1 MKKIIPVAVLFLSII
16 IYAGIKYSTGI
27 TGTTL
32 KNSGAGCNCHSAAPA
47 TSVKV
52 WIEGMDSVFVGDTVH
67 YKIFMS
73 GGPAVDGGFNVA
85 SYFGKLNSVNS
96 LAQVLNGELTHTSP
110 NPFVND
116 TVHWNFSYI
125 APDSAVTDTLYSV
138 ANSVNG
144 NGNPS
149 GDEWNYGEN
158 FPIHILATPTYARNN
173 YRTQVK
179 FVLEQNYPN
188 PFNPTTKIS
197 WQTPVS
203 GQQVLKVYDISGR
216 EVATLVNEYRPA
228 GNYEISFDGSKLS
241 SGIYI
246 YSLQS
251 GKYISVKK
259 MILLK

>member
-1 MKKIIPVAVLFLSII
+1 
-16 IYAGIKYSTGI
+16 
-27 TGTTL
+27 
-32 KNSGAGCNCHSAAPA
+32 
-47 TSVKV
+47 
-52 WIEGMDSVFVGDTVH
+52 
-67 YKIFMS
+67 MS

-96 LAQVLNGELTHTSP
+96 LTQVLNGELTHTSP

-125 APDSAVTDTLYSV
+125 APDSVVTDTLYSV

-158 FPIHILATPTYARNN
+158 FPIHILTTPTYAKNN
-173 YRTQVK
+173 YRAPMK

-197 WQTPVS
+197 WQTSIS

-228 GNYEISFDGSKLS
+228 GNYEVSFDGSRLS
-241 SGIYI
+241 SGVYVYQFKAGDFI
-246 YSLQS
+246 QT
-251 GKYISVKK
+251 KK
-259 MILLK
+259 MLLLK